1 MAWEQEWSDN
11 HADTDMPPVTAL
23 QLWTITDQA
32 AVTCTQSNTP
42 LGARA
47 DRFMT
52 NALVGQYMTC
62 AGWPESSLEFAESKT
77 VKDQRQRLLSS
88 DTLPEQTAAAL
99 WTGPRSAGTHCLE
112 PQNNTLTTLDYFA
125 SQRCGF
131 EALYENTP
139 NPHWIFR
146 TIQYVLIS
154 SPTRKFLWQ
163 CTAEETTC
171 CRATAESYFKS
182 F

>member
-112 PQNNTLTTLDYFA
+112 PQNNTAYYTGLLCIPKVRIWGFVWEHTKSSLDF
-125 SQRCGF
+125 QD
-131 EALYENTP
+131 NT
-139 NPHWIFR
+139 
-146 TIQYVLIS
+146 V
-154 SPTRKFLWQ
+154 
-163 CTAEETTC
+163 CTHLFTN
-171 CRATAESYFKS
+171 S
-182 F
+182 

>member
-1 MAWEQEWSDN
+1 MKWQPRWHRHASSHSAPTLNHNWSGSCN
-11 HADTDMPPVTAL
+11 MYTVKHT
-23 QLWTITDQA
+23 
-32 AVTCTQSNTP
+32 S
-42 LGARA
+42 GARA

-112 PQNNTLTTLDYFA
+112 PQNNTAYYTGLLCIPNVRIWGFVWEHTKSSLDF
-125 SQRCGF
+125 QD
-131 EALYENTP
+131 NT
-139 NPHWIFR
+139 
-146 TIQYVLIS
+146 V
-154 SPTRKFLWQ
+154 
-163 CTAEETTC
+163 CTHFFTN
-171 CRATAESYFKS
+171 S
-182 F
+182 